1 MPSRMPPTRIPSPVR
16 APSPTPSPVEAPA
29 PSPIGRVV
37 TSEIETGIPIVGAAP
52 VTPRREIDGIDD
64 DIPSHDGDVVEPRA
78 VDAVHEESRV
88 VVIVVITGRTDIV
101 RVFEHAQPPQV
112 GTFVSVAVTVYVA
125 VRITVVYFLQYD
137 AVLGVGQC
145 QHGFDAR
152 TAGFR
157 FGPFYFRLPAFG
169 LRYGLP
175 VMRPVHVVVIRGGG
189 CGIAGS
195 GTSGGQHGGES
206 GQRRSQIF
214 NHLSHSCK
222 RYVMV
227 PSFVMITQESVFCFV
242 TRTAECIYKT
252 LRFPFLLHHNL
263 CHLRRCRLS
272 KATKNI
278 PPGGAPADEPEK
290 MGGEVRPGPVFVPYG
305 LKFMLFK
312 RI

>member
-1 MPSRMPPTRIPSPVR
+1 MPMVMPSRMPPTRIPSPVR

-125 VRITVVYFLQYD
+125 VRITVVYSLQYD
-137 AVLGVGQC
+137 AVLGVGLC

-242 TRTAECIYKT
+242 TRTAECIYIRRCGSLFCCIIICATSAGVAYPK
-252 LRFPFLLHHNL
+252 LRKIFRRAE
-263 CHLRRCRLS
+263 LRRTSRKKWGVKCGPARFLS
-272 KATKNI
+272 RT
-278 PPGGAPADEPEK
+278 G
-290 MGGEVRPGPVFVPYG
+290 
-305 LKFMLFK
+305 
-312 RI
+312 

>member
-125 VRITVVYFLQYD
+125 VRITVVYSLQYD
-137 AVLGVGQC
+137 AVLGVGLC

-157 FGPFYFRLPAFG
+157 FGLFYFRLPAFG

-227 PSFVMITQESVFCFV
+227 PSFGTCFAGSSTRVSSSVFCFV
-242 TRTAECIYKT
+242 TRTAECIYIRRCGSLFCCIIICATSAGVAYPK
-252 LRFPFLLHHNL
+252 LRKIFRRAE
-263 CHLRRCRLS
+263 LRRTSRKKWGVKCGPDRFLS
-272 KATKNI
+272 RT
-278 PPGGAPADEPEK
+278 G
-290 MGGEVRPGPVFVPYG
+290 
-305 LKFMLFK
+305 
-312 RI
+312 